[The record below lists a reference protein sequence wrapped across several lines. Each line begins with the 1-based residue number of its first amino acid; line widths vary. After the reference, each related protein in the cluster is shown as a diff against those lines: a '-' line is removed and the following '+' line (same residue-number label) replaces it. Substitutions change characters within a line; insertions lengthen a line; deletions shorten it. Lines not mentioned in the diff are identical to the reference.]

1 MTDENHKNRWP
12 PCYGIIPAR
21 YGSKRFPGKPLADV
35 LGKPMIL
42 HVYERAR
49 RCARLSSV
57 FLATDDDRI
66 RKVAQKWDIP
76 VVMTRTTH
84 PSGTDRVME
93 AAAKLKLPTN
103 SVVVNIQGDEPALE
117 PAMLTQL
124 VRPFSAADVQVTTL
138 ARKIN
143 AADVGNPDLVKVV
156 FAEDRRALYFSRAPI
171 PHQRRERK
179 YPYYGHIGIYALRMK
194 VLEKFVTL
202 NQSRL
207 EIIER
212 LEQLRLLENNIAI
225 HIVVTDHHT
234 CGVDRPEDIE
244 RVSKIISG
252 QTRFREDQKL
262 GLKDTETPIPV
273 VE

>member
-1 MTDENHKNRWP
+1 MSDSDHKGVLP

-21 YGSKRFPGKPLADV
+21 YGSKRFPGKPLADI

-49 RCARLSSV
+49 RCAQLSSV

-66 RKVAQKWDIP
+66 RKVAQKWGIP

-93 AAAKLKLPTN
+93 AAEKLKLPKN

-156 FAEDRRALYFSRAPI
+156 FAGDGRALYFSRAPI
-171 PHQRRERK
+171 PHQRTERK
-179 YPYYGHIGIYALRMK
+179 FLYYGHIGIYALRMK
-194 VLEKFVTL
+194 VLEKFVAL
-202 NQSRL
+202 DQSRL
-207 EIIER
+207 EVTER

-225 HIVVTDHHT
+225 HIVVTDHNT

-244 RVSKIISG
+244 SVSKIISG
-252 QTRFREDQKL
+252 MTRAKEN
-262 GLKDTETPIPV
+262 
-273 VE
+273 

>member
-1 MTDENHKNRWP
+1 MTDANHKNRLP
-12 PCYGIIPAR
+12 ECYGIIPAR
-21 YGSKRFPGKPLADV
+21 YESKRFPGKPLADI

-42 HVYERAR
+42 HVYEQAR
-49 RCARLSSV
+49 RCTRLTSV

-66 RKVAQKWDIP
+66 RLVAQKWDIP

-93 AAAKLKLPTN
+93 AAAKLKLPTD

-156 FAEDRRALYFSRAPI
+156 FAEDGRALYFSRSPI
-171 PHQRRERK
+171 PHQRQDQKNRH
-179 YPYYGHIGIYALRMK
+179 YGHIGIYAFRMK
-194 VLEKFVTL
+194 ALEKFITL
-202 NQSRL
+202 EQSRL
-207 EIIER
+207 EITER

-244 RVSKIISG
+244 TVSKIISG
-252 QTRFREDQKL
+252 KTRVK
-262 GLKDTETPIPV
+262 
-273 VE
+273 

>member
-1 MTDENHKNRWP
+1 MADENDKNRLP
-12 PCYGIIPAR
+12 RCYGIIPAR
-21 YGSKRFPGKPLADV
+21 YGSKRFPGKPLADI

-49 RCARLSSV
+49 QCARLSSV

-66 RKVAQKWDIP
+66 RLVAKKWGVP

-93 AAAKLKLPTN
+93 AAEKLNLPTD

-143 AADVGNPDLVKVV
+143 AADAGNPDLVKVV
-156 FAEDRRALYFSRAPI
+156 FTGDGRALYFSRSPI
-171 PHQRRERK
+171 PHQHEEQK
-179 YPYYGHIGIYALRMK
+179 NHYYGHIGIYALRMK

-202 NQSRL
+202 KQSRL
-207 EIIER
+207 EITER

-244 RVSKIISG
+244 TVSKIIRTKNSA
-252 QTRFREDQKL
+252 TTAQK
-262 GLKDTETPIPV
+262 K
-273 VE
+273 

>member
-1 MTDENHKNRWP
+1 VYAGAPTIVFLLKMSDNNNTGGLP

-21 YGSKRFPGKPLADV
+21 YGSKRFPGKPLADI
-35 LGKPMIL
+35 LGKPLIL

-49 RCARLSSV
+49 RCAGLSSV

-66 RKVAQKWDIP
+66 RLVAQKWDIP

-93 AAAKLKLPTN
+93 AAAKLNLPPD

-124 VRPFSAADVQVTTL
+124 IRPFSAADVQVTTL
-138 ARKIN
+138 VREIKVT
-143 AADVGNPDLVKVV
+143 DVGNPNLVKVV
-156 FAEDRRALYFSRAPI
+156 FSRDGRALYFSRSPI
-171 PHQRRERK
+171 PHQREEQENH
-179 YPYYGHIGIYALRMK
+179 YYGHIGIYALRMK
-194 VLEKFVTL
+194 ALEKFVALDQT
-202 NQSRL
+202 RL
-207 EIIER
+207 ELIER

-244 RVSKIISG
+244 TVSKIISG
-252 QTRFREDQKL
+252 KRRDN
-262 GLKDTETPIPV
+262 DN
-273 VE
+273 